1 MKQKVFI
8 TKYAFSTGIIECV
21 MDVISE
27 TKSCY
32 GKPDGFAYNIGFY
45 GTDFHLTKE
54 EAVKDCEKR
63 KEKKIRSLEKQIL
76 KIKKLSFKSVTNTNI

>member
-1 MKQKVFI
+1 
-8 TKYAFSTGIIECV
+8 
-21 MDVISE
+21 MDVSIE

-32 GKPDGFAYNIGFY
+32 GKPKGFAFYTGFY

-63 KEKKIRSLEKQIL
+63 KEKKLRSLERQIL
-76 KIKKLSFKSVTNTNI
+76 KIKNLSF

>member
-1 MKQKVFI
+1 
-8 TKYAFSTGIIECV
+8 
-21 MDVISE
+21 MDVRIE

-32 GKPDGFAYNIGFY
+32 GEPDGFAFYSEFY

-63 KEKKIRSLEKQIL
+63 KEKSLKVL
-76 KIKKLSFKSVTNTNI
+76 KNNC

>member
-1 MKQKVFI
+1 MTKKVFI

-21 MDVISE
+21 MDVRIE

-32 GKPDGFAYNIGFY
+32 GKPDGFPFYLEFY

-76 KIKKLSFKSVTNTNI
+76 KIKKLSF

>member
-1 MKQKVFI
+1 MRKVFI
-8 TKYAFSTGIIECV
+8 TKYAFSIGIIECV
-21 MDVISE
+21 MDVKTE

-32 GKPDGFAYNIGFY
+32 GMPDRFPFYTEFY

-63 KEKKIRSLEKQIL
+63 KEKKILRLEKQLL
-76 KIKKLSFKSVTNTNI
+76 KIKKLSF